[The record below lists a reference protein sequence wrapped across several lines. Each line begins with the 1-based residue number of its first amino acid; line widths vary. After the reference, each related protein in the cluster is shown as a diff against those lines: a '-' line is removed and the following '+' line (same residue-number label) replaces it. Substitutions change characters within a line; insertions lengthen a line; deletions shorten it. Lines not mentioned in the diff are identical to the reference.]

1 MTMKKAITILGL
13 AVAVLATLGCEK
25 EETTCTMK
33 VYRQINGSKY
43 ELIQNASWTGEKQYK
58 NYVKTYRDNAGNI
71 INTKTIVTCD

>member
-1 MTMKKAITILGL
+1 MKKAITILGL

-43 ELIQNASWTGEKQYK
+43 ELIQNSSWVGEKQYK
-58 NYVKTYRDNAGNI
+58 NYVKTFKDKDGNI
-71 INTKTIVTCD
+71 TNIKTIVTCE

>member
-1 MTMKKAITILGL
+1 MKKAITILGL

-25 EETTCTMK
+25 EETTCTIK
-33 VYRQINGSKY
+33 VYKQYNGSKY

-71 INTKTIVTCD
+71 TNIKTIVTCD

>member
-1 MTMKKAITILGL
+1 MKKAILILGL

-58 NYVKTYRDNAGNI
+58 NYVRSTKDADGNVTNI
-71 INTKTIVTCD
+71 KTIVTCD

>member
-1 MTMKKAITILGL
+1 MKKAITILGL
-13 AVAVLATLGCEK
+13 AVSVLATLGCEK

-58 NYVKTYRDNAGNI
+58 NYVRSTKDEDGNVTNI
-71 INTKTIVTCD
+71 KTIVTCE